1 MKKCEFCEK
10 IYEIFIINELLNR
23 YKGADVYSPSQVK
36 EAKLG
41 YDVLFNFHNHRKLV
55 VLQFKICD
63 EYIKKP
69 NYLTN
74 GKCFRFQLHPNN
86 NYYQHNSL
94 VRKNNSK
101 KYLAGY
107 LVPYFNR
114 YNELYS
120 FHHQNIIID
129 NSFFIFSNKMI
140 NDVKSHFI
148 NFDSDSAYQH
158 STEIVKIEK
167 IKGVDINKF
176 IEELDYIS
184 KDEFYDII
192 SNSRDDNAYYLLL

>member
-23 YKGADVYSPSQVK
+23 YKDADVYSPSQVK

-41 YDVLFNFHNHRKLV
+41 YDALFNFHNNRKLV

-69 NYLTN
+69 SYLIN

-94 VRKNNSK
+94 VRKHNSK
-101 KYLAGY
+101 KYLSGY
-107 LVPYFNR
+107 FVPYFNK
-114 YNELYS
+114 YNELYL
-120 FHHQNIIID
+120 FHHRNIIID
-129 NSFFIFSNKMI
+129 NSIFITSNQMI
-140 NDVKSHFI
+140 NDGKSHFI
-148 NFDSDSAYQH
+148 NFDADSAYQH
-158 STEIVKIEK
+158 SNEMVKIK
-167 IKGVDINKF
+167 NIKGIDLDKI

-184 KDEFYDII
+184 KEEFYDII
-192 SNSRDDNAYYLLL
+192 LNGNEDNSYYLLL